1 MTEKLFYKD
10 PYARKFE
17 GRVISC
23 EEGKKGW
30 EVVLDK
36 TVFYPEGGG
45 QPGDTG
51 YLGKTRV
58 LDTIEREGQLIHI
71 CDSPLE
77 KGSATEGRIDWERRF
92 MLMQQHTGEHIYSGI
107 VHRIYGYDNVGF
119 HMGKDC
125 ITVDFNGALTWEQAI
140 CVEKEANAVI
150 FADEAVSVS
159 FPDRQELEKTE
170 YRSKKELEGQVRIV
184 TVPGAD
190 VCACCGLHVAGTGE
204 AGCIKTVSLINYK
217 GGVRIGLLIG
227 WSALYD
233 YEEKTEGIR
242 RISNLLSSKPQA
254 VPEAVEKLYQTCQEQ
269 KQEINGLKR
278 QIFAMRAE
286 QVEKGTPLIYFIEDG
301 MTPVEARQ
309 FCDML
314 AERAVV
320 AAVFSGN
327 DENGYKYAV
336 VSHSSDVRPI
346 GKALAQR
353 CMGRGGGSAEL
364 VQGSASGDS
373 GSIEECMRL
382 FS

>member
-10 PYARKFE
+10 PYAREFE
-17 GRVISC
+17 GRVLSC
-23 EEGKKGW
+23 REGKKGW
-30 EVVLDK
+30 EAVLDQ
-36 TVFYPEGGG
+36 TAFYPEGGG

-51 YLGKTRV
+51 YLGDTRV

-71 CDSPLE
+71 CTAPLE
-77 KGSATEGRIDWERRF
+77 EGSKVEGRIDWERRF

-125 ITVDFNGALTWEQAI
+125 ITVDFNGVLTWDQAI
-140 CVEKEANAVI
+140 LVEKEANARI
-150 FADEAVSVS
+150 FEDVPVAVS
-159 FPDRQELEKTE
+159 FPDRRELEETE

-190 VCACCGLHVAGTGE
+190 VCACCGLHVRRTGE

-233 YEEKTEGIR
+233 YEEKTDAVR
-242 RISNLLSSKPQA
+242 RISSLLSSKPEL
-254 VPEAVEKLYQTCQEQ
+254 VPEAVEKLYQTSQGQ
-269 KQEINGLKR
+269 KQEITALKR

-286 QVEKGTPLIYFIEDG
+286 QVKQGTPFVYFIEEG

-314 AERAVV
+314 AERAVA

-327 DENGYKYAV
+327 DETGYKYAV

-346 GKALAQR
+346 GKALAEK
-353 CMGRGGGSAEL
+353 CGARGGGSAEL

-373 GSIEECMRL
+373 ASITECMRL